1 MNWNDDDR
9 ENGPEGERMHPLD
22 QYARR
27 GGRPPKDTTEVVLV
41 AAPESTNAIIDELQ
55 TIGPEEL
62 GRLIGRTRKSIKV
75 DCHRRPQT
83 LPPRFRIPGTR
94 KLLWR
99 VKDVRDWMDAL
110 AAQQAE
116 ERRKAVEVA
125 SRVGMKPA
133 DMMRALRE
141 HLAPKRRR

>member
-9 ENGPEGERMHPLD
+9 DNRAEGERMHPLD

-55 TIGPEEL
+55 TLGPMEL
-62 GRLIGRTRKSIKV
+62 SRLIGRTPKCIKT
-75 DCHRRPQT
+75 DCHRRPET
-83 LPPRFRIPGTR
+83 LPPRFVIPGTR

-110 AAQQAE
+110 AKQQAE
-116 ERRKAVEVA
+116 ERAEQQRRAPEFA
-125 SRVGMKPA
+125 RIAGMKPV
-133 DMMRALRE
+133 DMARALR
-141 HLAPKRRR
+141 AKRS